1 MVMLVLSIYCF
12 VVMGIIILN
21 ILKFN
26 PKEVRFKLKRGFI
39 YFVNKFIRN
48 TEDSIYKGV
57 EKGTIKGIK
66 KKVLFFLNSLKE
78 DMRLRVNI
86 PLTEWLVLLTIVIFV
101 ISFIISRIIIGNIF
115 FMIIITPFVTIML
128 ICVLYT
134 ITTKERY
141 KRQEAEIQ
149 IENIISNDMQKG
161 ILKAVK
167 DNLNSIPT
175 QYKKIFETFLNDVY
189 IRKYDIERALNLL
202 SVSLGS
208 SSIKFIEKVIAFEK
222 KKEENAEQMF
232 VETVVVNNIR
242 IANRK
247 KINAEIRKMELDFWM
262 TVGASI
268 LIIVVEILF
277 LPMARW
283 FYIRTIWGNI
293 LIVISLIILTIG
305 YTMITLIKAKEI

>member
-26 PKEVRFKLKRGFI
+26 PKEARFKLKRGFI

>member
-26 PKEVRFKLKRGFI
+26 PKEARFKLKRGFI

-48 TEDSIYKGV
+48 TEDGIYKGV

-202 SVSLGS
+202 SISLGNS
-208 SSIKFIEKVIAFEK
+208 SVKFIEKVIAFEK

>member
-1 MVMLVLSIYCF
+1 MVMFVLTIYVF
-12 VVMGIIILN
+12 IITGIIILN
-21 ILKFN
+21 MLKFN
-26 PKEVRFKLKRGFI
+26 PKEARFKLKRGFL

-48 TEDSIYKGV
+48 TEDSIYKGI
-57 EKGTIKGIK
+57 EKGTIKGLK

-86 PLTEWLVLLTIVIFV
+86 PLTEWLVLLTIIIFAV
-101 ISFIISRIIIGNIF
+101 SFIVSKLIIGNGF
-115 FMIIITPFVTIML
+115 FMIIIVPFTTVML
-128 ICVLYT
+128 ICILYT

-161 ILKAVK
+161 VLKAVK
-167 DNLNSIPT
+167 DNLNSFPT

-202 SVSLGS
+202 SISLGN

-222 KKEENAEQMF
+222 KKEDNAEQMF

-247 KINAEIRKMELDFWM
+247 KINAEIRKMELDFWA
-262 TVGASI
+262 T
-268 LIIVVEILF
+268 IIFTLCIIIIEILF
-277 LPMARW
+277 LPLARW
-283 FYIRTIWGNI
+283 FYIKTIWGNV
-293 LIVISLIILTIG
+293 LIVVSLIILTIG